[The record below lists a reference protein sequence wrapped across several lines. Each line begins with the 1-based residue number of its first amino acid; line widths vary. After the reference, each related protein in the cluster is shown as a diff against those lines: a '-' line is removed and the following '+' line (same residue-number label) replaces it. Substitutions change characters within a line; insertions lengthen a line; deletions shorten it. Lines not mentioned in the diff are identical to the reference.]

1 MQETGE
7 IKKYAKKEQAQL
19 IRECNKLEAFI
30 GGIKHM
36 VKPPK
41 LIVVVDSVI
50 ENIAVAEAK
59 KINASI
65 IALSNSDSDAKG
77 LDYNI
82 PCNTKSKRTI

>member
-65 IALSNSDSDAKG
+65 IALSNSDANAKG

-82 PCNTKSKRTI
+82 PCNTKSKRTV